1 MIYWS
6 YILTGDKMKKLFK
19 KAIAMCRDL
28 PLNFVIVELSLYQR
42 EDGSS
47 DNIKWISKRILEV
60 TVTDSAMDL
69 PFEDA

>member
-47 DNIKWISKRILEV
+47 DNIR
-60 TVTDSAMDL
+60 L
-69 PFEDA
+69 PAKLKS